1 MPYYSNN
8 ILDEI
13 RSRINIYDLVSRYV
27 SLKKRGSNYFGLCP
41 FHNEKTPS
49 FSVNP
54 EKGIYKCFGCG
65 KGGDIFSFL
74 MEEENLTFPEAV
86 RSLAGECGVELP
98 TVRQSYKNKEQD
110 GIESQLLAVY
120 RDAAVY
126 YFRNLQTE
134 EGMRAYNYFRGR
146 GLTDETIVKWGLGAA
161 ERKSDGLYTFL
172 SKKYSNKIIEMSKL
186 CKYDEKN
193 GWHDMFWNRAMF
205 PIINTGKRVIAFGGR
220 VMGDGTPK
228 YVNSPETLIFNKSK
242 TWFGLNIA
250 RSTHKDGFILC
261 EGYMDVI
268 QMHQAGFDNTI
279 ASLGTSMTVE
289 HADVLKD
296 YVSKK
301 GREKNVYLSY
311 DSDGAGVRAALR
323 NIDIFRT
330 RGIYPKVIN
339 LKPYKD
345 PDEFIK
351 AEGAEEYQKRV
362 DDAENCYLY
371 SIRMRKR
378 KYNLKDPGGLT
389 LFQRMMADDMV
400 LWFDDNLER
409 MNYVKVLC
417 KEYDMP
423 EDDFLALIRKEAARG
438 IKKRSNDPFSPK
450 MKPVPVVRK
459 EKKSAVS
466 TGTRESERLLLMWMA
481 DRQDIFDAV
490 ADYIT
495 PQNFPEGVRRKIAER
510 IFSDRKEGRGT
521 EPVRLLDMFEEPEER
536 QEASDFLELEKS
548 SIPDDIRDWNKAISE
563 TLISILKNSESRDKP
578 EPSFKDTI
586 ERKKKYEEISKHVF
600 LKM

>member
-1 MPYYSNN
+1 MPYYSEA

-27 SLKKRGSNYFGLCP
+27 SLKKRGTNYFGLCP

-54 EKGIYKCFGCG
+54 DKGIYKCFGCG
-65 KGGDIFSFL
+65 KGGDVFSFL

-86 RSLAGECGVELP
+86 QSLAGECGVELP
-98 TVRQSYKNKEQD
+98 TARQSYESKKED
-110 GIESQLLAVY
+110 GIISQLTAVY
-120 RDAAVY
+120 RDTAVY
-126 YFRNLQTE
+126 YFRNLKTE
-134 EGMRAYNYFRGR
+134 DGMRAYKYFRER

-161 ERKSDGLYTFL
+161 ERKSDGLYSFL
-172 SKKYSNKIIEMSKL
+172 SKKYPNKLIEMSRL

-205 PIINTGKRVIAFGGR
+205 PIINTQKRVIAFGGR
-220 VMGDGTPK
+220 VMGDGSPK
-228 YVNSPETLIFNKSK
+228 YVNSPETLIFKKSQ
-242 TWFGLNIA
+242 TWFGLNFA
-250 RSTHKDGFILC
+250 RSTKRDGFILC

-279 ASLGTSMTVE
+279 ASLGTAMTVQ
-289 HADVLKD
+289 HADVLKNF
-296 YVSKK
+296 VTRR

-362 DDAENCYLY
+362 DNAENCYLY
-371 SIRMRKR
+371 SIRMRSR
-378 KYNLKDPGGLT
+378 NYNLKDPGDLT
-389 LFQRMMADDMV
+389 RFQRMMADYMV
-400 LWFDDNLER
+400 IWFDDNLER
-409 MNYVKVLC
+409 MNYVNALC
-417 KEYDMP
+417 TEYDMS

-438 IKKRSNDPFSPK
+438 VKKKMNNPFTPGAE
-450 MKPVPVVRK
+450 PVPIRRK
-459 EKKSAVS
+459 AEKTNKSA
-466 TGTRESERLLLMWMA
+466 GARESERLLLMWIA
-481 DRQDIFDAV
+481 DRQDIYDAV
-490 ADYIT
+490 ADYIK
-495 PQNFPEGVRRKIAER
+495 PENFPEGVRRKIAEK
-510 IFSDRKEGRGT
+510 IFQNRKEGRGT

-536 QEASDFLELEKS
+536 QEASDFLELEKG
-548 SIPDDIRDWNKAISE
+548 SIPDDLRDWNKAISE
-563 TLISILKNSESRDKP
+563 TLISILKNSDSRDNP
-578 EPSFKDTI
+578 EASFKDI
-586 ERKKKYEEISKHVF
+586 VERKKKYEEISKHVF
-600 LKM
+600 LKV

>member
-1 MPYYSNN
+1 
-8 ILDEI
+8 
-13 RSRINIYDLVSRYV
+13 
-27 SLKKRGSNYFGLCP
+27 
-41 FHNEKTPS
+41 
-49 FSVNP
+49 
-54 EKGIYKCFGCG
+54 
-65 KGGDIFSFL
+65 
-74 MEEENLTFPEAV
+74 
-86 RSLAGECGVELP
+86 
-98 TVRQSYKNKEQD
+98 
-110 GIESQLLAVY
+110 
-120 RDAAVY
+120 
-126 YFRNLQTE
+126 
-134 EGMRAYNYFRGR
+134 
-146 GLTDETIVKWGLGAA
+146 
-161 ERKSDGLYTFL
+161 
-172 SKKYSNKIIEMSKL
+172 
-186 CKYDEKN
+186 
-193 GWHDMFWNRAMF
+193 
-205 PIINTGKRVIAFGGR
+205 
-220 VMGDGTPK
+220 
-228 YVNSPETLIFNKSK
+228 
-242 TWFGLNIA
+242 
-250 RSTHKDGFILC
+250 
-261 EGYMDVI
+261 MD
-268 QMHQAGFDNTI
+268 N
-279 ASLGTSMTVE
+279 
-289 HADVLKD
+289 
-296 YVSKK
+296 
-301 GREKNVYLSY
+301 
-311 DSDGAGVRAALR
+311 
-323 NIDIFRT
+323 
-330 RGIYPKVIN
+330 
-339 LKPYKD
+339 
-345 PDEFIK
+345 
-351 AEGAEEYQKRV
+351 
-362 DDAENCYLY
+362 AENCYLY
-371 SIRMRKR
+371 SIRMRK
-378 KYNLKDPGGLT
+378 KNYNLKDPGGLT

-450 MKPVPVVRK
+450 IKPVPVVRK